1 MNRQSPLV
9 SVIIPAYNRA
19 STVQKAVE
27 SVLAQSYDHLEVLL
41 IDDGSTDE
49 TAAVVQSIQDPRL
62 RYIYQQNAGACAA
75 RNHGVSLA
83 KGEYI
88 AFHDSDD
95 HWHPDKLEKQM
106 QVLQQTGADA
116 VVCKMNRF
124 GVAGGVIQCP
134 KRVGEGFI
142 SVKDDLFGIGT
153 QTILAKRA
161 VPEQILFRP
170 EMPRYQDLEWFL
182 HALQKYRI
190 YCMEEA
196 MVDYYIGAD
205 SISRGTERMYNAFC
219 LLKEYYPSLPKES
232 PALCLHIIK
241 DLRSGCRQA
250 GKTDRRQSRKYLALA
265 GWYFPGVLLTLTN
278 LHKLK
283 KRSH

>member
-88 AFHDSDD
+88 AFHD
-95 HWHPDKLEKQM
+95 
-106 QVLQQTGADA
+106 
-116 VVCKMNRF
+116 
-124 GVAGGVIQCP
+124 
-134 KRVGEGFI
+134 
-142 SVKDDLFGIGT
+142 
-153 QTILAKRA
+153 
-161 VPEQILFRP
+161 
-170 EMPRYQDLEWFL
+170 
-182 HALQKYRI
+182 HALRETTVYPWLR
-190 YCMEEA
+190 
-196 MVDYYIGAD
+196 GN
-205 SISRGTERMYNAFC
+205 ISPFTTATITGIRTNWKNRC
-219 LLKEYYPSLPKES
+219 RCCSR
-232 PALCLHIIK
+232 PAPMPWSAK
-241 DLRSGCRQA
+241 
-250 GKTDRRQSRKYLALA
+250 
-265 GWYFPGVLLTLTN
+265 
-278 LHKLK
+278 
-283 KRSH
+283 

>member
-27 SVLAQSYDHLEVLL
+27 SVLTQSYDHLEVLL
-41 IDDGSTDE
+41 IDDGSADE
-49 TAAVVQSIQDPRL
+49 TAAVIQSIQDPRL

-134 KRVGEGFI
+134 KRVGEGFL

-205 SISRGTERMYNAFC
+205 SISRGAERMYNAFC
-219 LLKEYYPSLPKES
+219 LLKEYYPALPKES

-241 DLRSGCRQA
+241 DLLSGCRQA
-250 GKTDRRQSRKYLALA
+250 GKTDRRQGRKYLTLA